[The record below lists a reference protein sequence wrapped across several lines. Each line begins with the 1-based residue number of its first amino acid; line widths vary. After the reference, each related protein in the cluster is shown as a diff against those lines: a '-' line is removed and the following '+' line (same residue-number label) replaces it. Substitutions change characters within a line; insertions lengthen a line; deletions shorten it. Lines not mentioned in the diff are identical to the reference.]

1 MRINSLRC
9 CDSYCERLV
18 YYEDS
23 VKSNPGLHVNHS
35 NIDHVVLAVMIKRKK
50 QFSPCDFENTLA
62 IRLLVPHHI
71 VPEDLVFG
79 VFSVLLPKV
88 ENMPSN

>member
-1 MRINSLRC
+1 
-9 CDSYCERLV
+9 
-18 YYEDS
+18 
-23 VKSNPGLHVNHS
+23 
-35 NIDHVVLAVMIKRKK
+35 MIKRKK

-62 IRLLVPHHI
+62 IRSLVPHHI

-88 ENMPSN
+88 ENIPSNLRPVIKHKPLAVTADNSPQRTQLNG